1 MRPRSWLESFLA
13 IAAPAGI
20 AFGLGWKA
28 LTGEAA
34 ETSTLIGLVF
44 GAVAGLIAAPKAA
57 EIVVTRSFTDRQAFL
72 TIIDTR
78 LAELDLYP
86 KTQLE
91 NFRTYE
97 TTPAGNFSL
106 GFVSLSGIVKRV
118 RVRLDGNQATIVGP
132 RDVVSQLGAT

>member
-13 IAAPAGI
+13 TAAPAGL
-20 AFGLGWKA
+20 AFGLGWKVF
-28 LTGEAA
+28 TGEAPQ
-34 ETSTLIGLVF
+34 TSTLLGLAF
-44 GAVAGLIAAPKAA
+44 GVVVGLIAAPKAA
-57 EIVVTRSFTDRQAFL
+57 EIVVTRPFTDRQAFL
-72 TIIDTR
+72 TGLETR

-97 TTPAGNFSL
+97 SVPAGSFSL

-118 RVRLDGNQATIVGP
+118 RIRLDANQATVVGP
-132 RDVVSQLGAT
+132 REIISQLGTT